1 MKEAQIETVGKV
13 FIVVRGM
20 RRCLICDCVLP
31 PTQAANHARTPCYP
45 RSKDSA
51 NGADQFLISIWRA
64 AFLFNEVPSL
74 YFPKEYRGSC
84 LRR

>member
-31 PTQAANHARTPCYP
+31 PTQAVNHARTPCYP

-51 NGADQFLISIWRA
+51 NGAAISNFHLA
-64 AFLFNEVPSL
+64 CS
-74 YFPKEYRGSC
+74 FP
-84 LRR
+84 LQ

>member
-13 FIVVRGM
+13 FIVIRGM

-51 NGADQFLISIWRA
+51 NGAAISNFHLA
-64 AFLFNEVPSL
+64 CS
-74 YFPKEYRGSC
+74 FP
-84 LRR
+84 LQ